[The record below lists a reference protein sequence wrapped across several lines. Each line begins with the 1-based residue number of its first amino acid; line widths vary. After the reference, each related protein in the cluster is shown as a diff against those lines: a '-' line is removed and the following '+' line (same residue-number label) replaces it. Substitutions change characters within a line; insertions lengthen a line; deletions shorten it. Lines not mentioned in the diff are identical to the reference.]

1 MKVYTFS
8 EARQNFASV
17 LESAQK
23 DGAVRITRRDGR
35 AFTIQP
41 APEAPSPLAIK
52 AVALKIA
59 YFTDAGPRFHRKAG
73 QHFTHAGPV
82 VINAARR

>member
-17 LESAQK
+17 LDCAQK
-23 DGAVRITRRDGR
+23 KGAVRVTRRDGR

-41 APEAPSPLAIK
+41 VQDTLSPLAIK
-52 AVALKIA
+52 AVPLKIKRA
-59 YFTDAGPRFHRKAG
+59 EIVSAVREERE
-73 QHFTHAGPV
+73 
-82 VINAARR
+82 RRGVT